1 MKGQQQG
8 LGVWSQDDLHL
19 FANGEHFRLY
29 ERLGARVWPG
39 GGVYFSL
46 WAPNAAAVDLVGDW
60 NDWRRGANGLGPVG
74 HSGVWEGVVPEAHP
88 GQRYKFH
95 VVSKSADFQVD
106 KADPFAFAAEHPPN
120 TASVIWNGAHDWR
133 DSEWMQ
139 SRLGRN
145 ALSAPMSIY
154 ELQLASW
161 RRDPVDP
168 DRFLSYRELAPMLAE
183 YLNRLGYTH
192 VELMPMMEYPYDP
205 SWGYQITGYF
215 ATSSRFGPPEDFMY
229 LVDVL
234 HQNGIGVILD
244 WVPSHFPSDE
254 HGLVYFDGT
263 HLYEHADPRKGFHP
277 DWKSYIFNYDRH
289 EVKSFLISNALFW
302 LDRFHIDGLR
312 VDAVA
317 SMLYL
322 DYSRKEGEWIPNEHG
337 GRENLGAIQLL
348 RRLNEV
354 VYQEYPDVQ
363 TIAEESTS
371 WALVSRPTS
380 DGGLGFGLKW
390 DMGWMHD
397 TLKYMA
403 LDPVHRKGA
412 HGQLTFRM
420 MYAHTENFVLSLSHD
435 EVVHGKKSLLS
446 KMPGTEEQRFAN
458 LRLLFAYM
466 YAMPGK
472 KLLFMGGEFGQVNEW
487 YHARSL
493 DWHLLDRQPHSG
505 VQKLVADLNALY
517 KREGALHAREY
528 DPQSFEWIDCSDAN
542 ASVLLLLRRAERPE
556 ESVAVCL
563 NFTPIVRPDYPVG
576 VPVPGRWKEL
586 LNTDALEYGGTGEG
600 NLGGKDTT
608 ARVAHNQA
616 QTLLVTLPPLGAV
629 FLRPETGG

>member
-1 MKGQQQG
+1 MTRKEG

-19 FANGEHFRLY
+19 FAGGEHFRLY
-29 ERLGARVWPG
+29 DRLGARPWPEG
-39 GGVYFSL
+39 GGYFAV
-46 WAPNAAAVDLVGDW
+46 WAPNAREVHVVGDW
-60 NDWRRGANGLGPVG
+60 NVWRAGADPLRPVG
-74 HSGVWEGVVPEAHP
+74 FSGVWEGVAP
-88 GQRYKFH
+88 GARVGSRYKFH
-95 VVSKSADFQVD
+95 IVSGAVDFQVD

-120 TASVIWNGAHDWR
+120 TASVLWGGSHHWGDGA
-133 DSEWMQ
+133 WM
-139 SRLGRN
+139 SGRGERN
-145 ALSAPMSIY
+145 ALGAPIAIY
-154 ELQLASW
+154 EMQLASW
-161 RRDPVDP
+161 RRDPSNP
-168 DRFLSYRELAPMLAE
+168 DRFLGYREIAPLLID
-183 YLNRLGYTH
+183 YLRALNYTH
-192 VELMPMMEYPYDP
+192 VELMPVMEYPFDP

-215 ATSSRFGPPEDFMY
+215 AASSRFGPPEDFMY
-229 LVDVL
+229 LVDQL
-234 HQNGIGVILD
+234 HQNDIGVILD

-322 DYSRKEGEWIPNEHG
+322 DYSRRDGEWIPNEHG
-337 GRENLGAIQLL
+337 GRENLGAIHLL

-403 LDPVHRKGA
+403 LDPIHRKGA
-412 HGQLTFRM
+412 HNQLTFRM

-435 EVVHGKKSLLS
+435 EVVHGKRSLLS
-446 KMPGTEEQRFAN
+446 KMPGTPQERFAN

-493 DWHLLDRQPHSG
+493 DWHLLDEPGHAG
-505 VQKLVADLNALY
+505 VLKLIGDLNAIY
-517 KREGALHAREY
+517 RRESALHAREY
-528 DPQSFEWIDCSDAN
+528 QPDAFQWIDCSDVN
-542 ASVLLLLRRAERPE
+542 ASVLLLLRRAEKPE
-556 ESVAVCL
+556 DSVAVCL
-563 NFTPIVRPDYPVG
+563 NFTPVVRPDYPVG
-576 VPVPGRWKEL
+576 VPVAGVWKEI
-586 LNTDALEYGGTGEG
+586 LNTDARDYGGSGEG
-600 NLGGKDTT
+600 NLGGK
-608 ARVAHNQA
+608 
-616 QTLLVTLPPLGAV
+616 QTQNEGRHGLPFSMTVTLPPLGAV
-629 FLRPETGG
+629 FFRPDA